1 MDSDHADTTVDDE
14 YSVTIP
20 PTVRS
25 ELDLEP
31 GDRLEWTVTDGRLV
45 ANVVRERFIAFD
57 EFDPDED
64 AADDALETD
73 GS

>member
-1 MDSDHADTTVDDE
+1 MDSNHVDTTVNDE

-20 PTVRS
+20 PSVRS

-31 GDRLEWTVTDGRLV
+31 GDRLQWAVEDGRLV
-45 ANVVRERFIAFD
+45 AEVVHERFIAFD
-57 EFDPDED
+57 EFDPD
-64 AADDALETD
+64 DDTETD